1 MISFFQEKLW
11 EVQELLSCEL
21 SQNKNLSGYG
31 TVQKSKRHN
40 HKSAKMCK
48 YNCVNVVQT
57 RIAWIYG
64 IWFRVAHCSW
74 QYGVTSGKV
83 RCFKK
88 LFQDALVLSVCTVV
102 CLQRAYKKGFFI
114 PMQTCPHT
122 PNSMQPDVD
131 RGLIG

>member
-21 SQNKNLSGYG
+21 SQNKNQSGYG
-31 TVQKSKRHN
+31 TVWKSKRHN
-40 HKSAKMCK
+40 HKRAKMCK

-57 RIAWIYG
+57 RMAWIYG

-88 LFQDALVLSVCTVV
+88 LFRMPWF
-102 CLQRAYKKGFFI
+102 CLFAQLFVYREPTKKGFLYLCK
-114 PMQTCPHT
+114 PAPTLPTACSLM
-122 PNSMQPDVD
+122 
-131 RGLIG
+131 